1 MIALQGMSVLA
12 SYGSCRLYKVDDIA
26 FHLNPTSKF
35 MMENGK
41 ETNYIDYYKS
51 KYNVIIKDA
60 K

>member
-1 MIALQGMSVLA
+1 MSVLA